1 MTEIYI
7 LTSKVNNKKH
17 KDATT
22 CSMIRLYNSNNK
34 RQKQCHGSDLRL
46 PYFNWFSSFL
56 IFFFFFFYTRYMVLF
71 SRYMV
76 VNKKICSSPS
86 QFLFTKPSSDPC
98 ISEGQSCNWPVGI
111 EKHLLIRYGVGGI
124 VIVWV

>member
-7 LTSKVNNKKH
+7 LTYKVNNKKH

-56 IFFFFFFYTRYMVLF
+56 FCFSFSFTQDTWFFFQDIW
-71 SRYMV
+71 S
-76 VNKKICSSPS
+76 
-86 QFLFTKPSSDPC
+86 
-98 ISEGQSCNWPVGI
+98 
-111 EKHLLIRYGVGGI
+111 
-124 VIVWV
+124 